1 MISFN
6 NISLLLFLLPLYFV
20 LAFFRWKKVRRKKDD
35 ASLLISNSF
44 FSKIKPGWRAKVAP
58 FLEISRWIALLSL
71 ILSMGEP
78 RFNLVEKELFAK
90 GIDIV
95 IALDVSSSMD
105 AEDILPNR
113 LGSAKKSIKQFIE
126 KRKYDRIGLV
136 LFGKGANLQ
145 CPITLDH
152 TLLNYF
158 IDKLYLSEEVR
169 TQTAI
174 GTAITTSLLALNVD
188 KEEVLNNKNKIVILV
203 TDGENTGGQID
214 PLTASEIA
222 KSLGVKI
229 YTVGI
234 GKPGRSHIFRTLNDS
249 FFGQGARP
257 VETVMNE
264 KALKQIAAIS
274 KGKYY
279 NTQTAISMEKTFSEI
294 DQLEKKNIALNGDFE
309 FKELHLFFIFA
320 AFIFFLLEIFGR
332 ILIFRILPY

>member
-6 NISLLLFLLPLYFV
+6 NVPLLLFLLPVYFL
-20 LAFFRWKKVRRKKDD
+20 LAFWRWRKSRREKSH

-44 FSKIKPGWRAKVAP
+44 FSEINPGWRAKVTP
-58 FLEISRWIALLSL
+58 IFEISRWLALLLLIFSL
-71 ILSMGEP
+71 GEP

-95 IALDVSSSMD
+95 IALDVSASMD
-105 AEDILPNR
+105 AVDILPNR
-113 LGSAKKSIKQFIE
+113 LNSAKKSIKQFIE

-158 IDKLYLSEEVR
+158 LDKLYLSDEVR

-188 KEEVLNNKNKIVILV
+188 KEDVLDSKNKIIILV

-222 KSLGVKI
+222 KSLGIKI

-249 FFGQGARP
+249 FLGQSTPP
-257 VETVMNE
+257 VETIMNE

-294 DQLEKKNIALNGDFE
+294 DQLEKKNIALDGEFE
-309 FKELHLFFIFA
+309 FRELHLFFISA
-320 AFIFFLLEIFGR
+320 AFVLFLLEVFGK